1 MSFGADAG
9 RIGHGA
15 ERSERRGHGRSQAPL
30 QTQARAE
37 PQVLERVTGSR
48 TAKNVPLAGNQAK
61 SASPVTIID
70 REEIDRMG
78 ATNLNEVM
86 ARQPYV
92 H

>member
-1 MSFGADAG
+1 MKLLLSMIPLSMVLAAC
-9 RIGHGA
+9 A
-15 ERSERRGHGRSQAPL
+15 QAPI

-48 TAKNVPLAGNQAK
+48 TAKNVPLVGKQAK
-61 SASPVTIID
+61 TASPVTIID
-70 REEIDRMG
+70 REEIDRLG
-78 ATNLNEVM
+78 VTSLREVL